1 MSVETIS
8 GIPNPWERQIIAEI
22 EEGQKMNREDP
33 FVIIRGDERT
43 RQIISRRTLET
54 SLLAKTV
61 QLCGLA
67 EDQGTIMD
75 LIDDEEFEQMIKALD
90 DAALPTSVR
99 EENGSFQRASE
110 EKLRTRRIVSVA
122 DRFRRSAAEAP
133 PPSEPTTTAAAPDS
147 APSLADA
154 VSQFQKAVSEGKYRA

>member
-1 MSVETIS
+1 
-8 GIPNPWERQIIAEI
+8 
-22 EEGQKMNREDP
+22 MNREDP

-122 DRFRRSAAEAP
+122 DRFRRPAAETP
-133 PPSEPTTTAAAPDS
+133 GGDDS
-147 APSLADA
+147 RSTDL
-154 VSQFQKAVSEGKYRA
+154 